1 MKQPVTVRDATSSDA
16 PALAPL
22 LGELGYPVDDAA
34 LAPRLERLLA
44 RDDQKIV
51 IAEGEGRVLGMLALH
66 VFPVLAYDRDLA
78 MIMALVITEPAR
90 GLGVGRALI
99 DRAEAVGKSLGASRL
114 MVTTH
119 NRRADAHAFY
129 ERLGF
134 EFTGRRYV
142 REISRT
148 AQVVATSAKSRSRR
162 RT

>member
-1 MKQPVTVRDATSSDA
+1 MLVRDATVAEA

-22 LGELGYPVDDAA
+22 LGELGYPVPADALGA
-34 LAPRLERLLA
+34 RMRRMLG
-44 RDDQKIV
+44 RDDQ
-51 IAEGEGRVLGMLALH
+51 RVLVAERDGDVLGLLALH

-78 MIMALVITEPAR
+78 MIMALVVTESAR

-99 DRAEAVGKSLGASRL
+99 DRAEALSKSLGASRL

-119 NRRADAHAFY
+119 VRRADAHAFY

-142 REISRT
+142 RAIH
-148 AQVVATSAKSRSRR
+148 
-162 RT
+162 